1 MMPQTELRMCRDGGA
16 ASLRDHRC
24 HSSIS
29 LEMLTQR
36 GKAASQANTGKP
48 PQPGI
53 PIFCMEASLTCL
65 FEMEDLRAEGREAQ

>member
-1 MMPQTELRMCRDGGA
+1 MPQSMLRMHRDGGDV
-16 ASLRDHRC
+16 SLRDHRC

-29 LEMLTQR
+29 LEVLALR
-36 GKAASQANTGKP
+36 GRAASPASTGKP

-65 FEMEDLRAEGREAQ
+65 FEMEDLRAEGQEAQ